1 MDLLTS
7 VLTDLTAESAW
18 LDSVVAG
25 LDDSRWHTQTPAPGW
40 TVAHQI
46 AHLAWT
52 DDQAIAAATNPDALA
67 ATLTDLLAGTV
78 TVDSAAEAR
87 AGQRPQEL
95 LESWRAGRELLA
107 SGLASAAPGTRL
119 PWFGPPMSGTSMAT
133 ARLMETWAHGQDI
146 ADALGVRHPEPD
158 GLRHIAHLVV
168 RTRDYAFTTRGLP
181 PPPDPF
187 RIVLTAPDG
196 AEWEW
201 GPDDAPQ
208 RITGTALDLCL
219 LATQRLHR
227 SDTTL
232 KAIGGDADL
241 WLDIAQA
248 FAGPPGEGR
257 GPSHIQPNTRP

>member
-7 VLTDLTAESAW
+7 VLTDLDAESAW
-18 LDSVVAG
+18 LDDIVGDLADAG
-25 LDDSRWHTQTPAPGW
+25 WRTQTPAPGW

-52 DDQAIAAATNPDALA
+52 DDQATAAATNPDALA

-87 AGQRPQEL
+87 AGQRPPDL
-95 LESWRAGRELLA
+95 LEGWRAGRARLGEALA
-107 SGLASAAPGTRL
+107 ATPQGTRL

-133 ARLMETWAHGQDI
+133 ARLMETWAHGQDV
-146 ADALGVRHPEPD
+146 ADALGAPHPAPA
-158 GLRHIAHLVV
+158 GLRHITYLVV
-168 RTRDYAFTTRGLP
+168 RTRDYAFTTRGLA

-187 RIVLTAPDG
+187 RIVLTSPDG
-196 AEWEW
+196 AEWDW

-208 RITGTALDLCL
+208 RIAGTALDLCL
-219 LATQRLHR
+219 LATQRRHR

-257 GPSHIQPNTRP
+257 KPSSEHP